1 MNYHDVNTSLI
12 RLRNK
17 YNVIFISLIGLFK
30 SSLNKKIM
38 EDVVKQRIRSF
49 VKDKSLSLN
58 QISKDTGYPQSNLNK
73 QINLNTSVSLSTI
86 IVLLD
91 YFSDL
96 SAEWLLR
103 GEGEMLKS
111 NTPQDSLDT
120 LLPLLDQR
128 DKRIRDLEIE
138 NTLLKAKLGINEERD
153 KLKKDTEVA

>member
-1 MNYHDVNTSLI
+1 
-12 RLRNK
+12 
-17 YNVIFISLIGLFK
+17 
-30 SSLNKKIM
+30 M

-111 NTPQDSLDT
+111 NTPQDPLDT

>member
-1 MNYHDVNTSLI
+1 
-12 RLRNK
+12 
-17 YNVIFISLIGLFK
+17 
-30 SSLNKKIM
+30 M